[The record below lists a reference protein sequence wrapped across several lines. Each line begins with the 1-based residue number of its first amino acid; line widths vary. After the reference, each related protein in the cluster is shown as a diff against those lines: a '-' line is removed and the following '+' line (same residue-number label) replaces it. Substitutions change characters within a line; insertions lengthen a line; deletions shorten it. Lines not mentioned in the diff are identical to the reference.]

1 MRQLNHDF
9 KEVLARHPR
18 ERSHGTRRGRAYA
31 LDRMATA
38 LDRQFPRLR
47 AWNLKG
53 RHVEFLVGDWKER
66 GLSAGTMAN
75 YMSHLRWFA
84 KAIGKP
90 NIVRRSNA
98 AYGIAKDRAAK
109 DRARGLPADRLSK
122 VKDAHVR
129 MALRMELAFGLRREE
144 AIKFSPS
151 HSDRGSRI
159 VLKAS
164 TTKGGRPRAI
174 PVLGEEQRRLL
185 DEVRELVGGGA
196 LIPAHRNYRE
206 QLRVYETRTRGSRTC
221 TDCATSTRSAATRT
235 SRVEVPAGGR
245 AAAGEPDGR
254 QGADRPAGADDG
266 RPRTRT

>member
-1 MRQLNHDF
+1 
-9 KEVLARHPR
+9 
-18 ERSHGTRRGRAYA
+18 
-31 LDRMATA
+31 MAAT

-53 RHVEFLVGDWKER
+53 RHVEFLVADWKGH

-75 YMSHLRWFA
+75 YLSHLRWFA

-90 NIVRRSNA
+90 NIVRASNA
-98 AYGIAKDRAAK
+98 AYGIVKDREAR
-109 DRARGLPADRLSK
+109 DRARGLPADGLAK
-122 VKDAHVR
+122 VRDAHVR

-151 HSDRGSRI
+151 YADRGSTI

-164 TTKGGRPRAI
+164 TTKGGRPRSV
-174 PVLGEEQRRLL
+174 PVLDEVQRRLL

-206 QLRVYETRTRGSRTC
+206 QLRVYETQTREAGPEEHAR
-221 TDCATSTRSAATRT
+221 AAV
-235 SRVEVPAGGR
+235 RVRAAALRGPRGVAVPAGGR

-254 QGADRPAGADDG
+254 ARADRPAGADDRRPGARPQPPRGVRDVSRKVSTACASGTGWRG
-266 RPRTRT
+266 RW